1 MYEID
6 LEELY
11 DFFIEEVEMPS
22 FMEYSE
28 IIDLIPTLSI
38 EYLDKIKGIM
48 VGIGLGDFQT
58 MNTSIVVAESLIICQ
73 CFNPEDVVNRL
84 MRQSVDRKKNNTKH
98 SIRNYIRGENKY
110 TRKTMVLDGYEK
122 VLSTEPISIINY
134 GDFDSLRL
142 TAGIQGSIVNK
153 DEMMIAYN
161 IFYSTAIAYL
171 MNIHP
176 FSLNSLDDL
185 YDFVNLCSKSIKGI
199 EKTIYPHGQNQGGR
213 SLYTIVQDE
222 FINAIEENL
231 EIEEM
236 LKKWND
242 IPQTLKTLFYGL
254 YIFLKSPNDYNKIYE
269 NSFLV
274 ENNDVVAS
282 IALTLA
288 GAYLGFYNISKDY
301 IKKVP
306 NIEEILIISLRLF
319 ELSLKN
325 NNNNP
330 YIKRSKSNYPRIY
343 TDEIDKLM
351 WQGVKYNKDGEYE
364 KAIEHFENLISRY
377 NDIQKNKNIKKY
389 IIDAYKGLG
398 IKKLEAEDYGGALK
412 HFKKALAYDLNNPD
426 ILCDLA
432 IAYLN
437 LDDLKKAEK
446 YVRRSVELSPEY
458 QIGKEVLDAI
468 ISLKK

>member
-84 MRQSVDRKKNNTKH
+84 MRQSADRKKNNTKH

-161 IFYSTAIAYL
+161 IHY
-171 MNIHP
+171 
-176 FSLNSLDDL
+176 
-185 YDFVNLCSKSIKGI
+185 
-199 EKTIYPHGQNQGGR
+199 
-213 SLYTIVQDE
+213 
-222 FINAIEENL
+222 
-231 EIEEM
+231 
-236 LKKWND
+236 
-242 IPQTLKTLFYGL
+242 
-254 YIFLKSPNDYNKIYE
+254 
-269 NSFLV
+269 
-274 ENNDVVAS
+274 
-282 IALTLA
+282 
-288 GAYLGFYNISKDY
+288 
-301 IKKVP
+301 
-306 NIEEILIISLRLF
+306 
-319 ELSLKN
+319 
-325 NNNNP
+325 
-330 YIKRSKSNYPRIY
+330 
-343 TDEIDKLM
+343 
-351 WQGVKYNKDGEYE
+351 
-364 KAIEHFENLISRY
+364 
-377 NDIQKNKNIKKY
+377 
-389 IIDAYKGLG
+389 
-398 IKKLEAEDYGGALK
+398 
-412 HFKKALAYDLNNPD
+412 
-426 ILCDLA
+426 
-432 IAYLN
+432 
-437 LDDLKKAEK
+437 
-446 YVRRSVELSPEY
+446 
-458 QIGKEVLDAI
+458 
-468 ISLKK
+468 